1 MMKSLKMLWNQLVM
15 ELKLFLR
22 DRATVFWTFFFPVFM
37 ILLFGYVFNTPD
49 VFRIDVGVADEDRST
64 ESFAL
69 FESLLRVP
77 VLSIE
82 PGTTAELRKAIEK
95 NEKGMVIIIPDGYA
109 ASLASRNATV
119 EILYNPAQ
127 QQFLQVLQPLL
138 QEIINRKNWEI
149 AGMPPPIR
157 IEATPLQPTER
168 AQSYIDFLV
177 PGLIGFSLM
186 ATCLF
191 SVGVVVVSYREK
203 GKLRRLA
210 VTPLPKSIFIAGQIL
225 TRYLIVLLQAVLLIV
240 ISIVLFDVRMI
251 GGIVSFFIAL
261 TIGMFAFIAIGYSI
275 ASIAKTPE
283 TASGIANVL
292 FLPMTFLSGVYFSVD
307 GLPEYLQPLVE
318 FLPLTHLV
326 NAIRSIFNNGTAL
339 LELLPEVGILAAWMV
354 ICFAFSVKKFKW
366 E

>member
-1 MMKSLKMLWNQLVM
+1 MRKLRMLWGQLIIEM
-15 ELKLFLR
+15 KLFLR
-22 DRATVFWTFFFPVFM
+22 DRQTVFWNFFFPTFM

-49 VFRIDVGVADEDRST
+49 VFKLDVGIADEDRSQQ
-64 ESFAL
+64 SFAL
-69 FESLLRVP
+69 LDALLKIP
-77 VLSIE
+77 VLNIE
-82 PGTTAELRKAIEK
+82 PGASHELRQALEK
-95 NEKGMVIIIPDGYA
+95 DEKKLVVIIPNGYEND
-109 ASLASRNATV
+109 LKNRNAQI

-127 QQFLQVLQPLL
+127 QQFLQVLHPLL
-138 QEIINRKNWEI
+138 MEIINRKSWEI
-149 AGMPPPIR
+149 AGMPPPIK
-157 IEATPLQPTER
+157 IESTPIQPLEQG
-168 AQSYIDFLV
+168 QSYIDFLV

-225 TRYLIVLLQAVLLIV
+225 KRYIIVLVQAVLLIG
-240 ISIVLFDVRMI
+240 ISAVLFDVRMV
-251 GGIVSFFIAL
+251 GDPLQFFIAL
-261 TIGMFAFIAIGYSI
+261 TVGMFAFIALGYSI
-275 ASIAKTPE
+275 ASVAQTPE

-307 GLPEYLQPLVE
+307 GLPDYLQPLIE

-326 NAIRSIFNNGTAL
+326 NAIRGIFNNGATL
-339 LELLPEVGILAAWMV
+339 DNFLPELGILAVWMV
-354 ICFAFSVKKFKW
+354 VCFTFSVRKFKW